1 MKTFL
6 QVDALNK
13 SFGSNTV
20 LHNISFE
27 IESGESVALVGPSG
41 CGKSTLLN
49 IIGLLETLDSGTINL
64 EGRTYP
70 SINSKKATL
79 MRRTEINYLFQS
91 FALINDWKVSKNLL
105 LALQYTKLSKQ
116 EQECLIR
123 AALENYGIGE
133 KFDAV
138 VNELSGG
145 EKQRVAIARAM
156 IKPGNLILADEPTGS
171 LDKAM
176 ATIVIDSLLDSVHAN
191 HKTLLMVTHDMDIA
205 QRCDRIIELPKH
217 HRSING
223 VKHV

>member
-64 EGRTYP
+64 EGKAYP

-91 FALINDWKVSKNLL
+91 FALINDWKVSKNLS
-105 LALQYTKLSKQ
+105 LALQYTKLSRQ
-116 EQECLIR
+116 EQERLIR
-123 AALENYGIGE
+123 AALEGYGIGE
-133 KFDAV
+133 KYDAV

-176 ATIVIDSLLDSVHAN
+176 ATIVIDSLLDSVRAN
-191 HKTLLMVTHDMDIA
+191 HKTLLMVTHDMSIA

-217 HRSING
+217 Q
-223 VKHV
+223 

>member
-91 FALINDWKVSKNLL
+91 FALINDWNVSKNLL

-116 EQECLIR
+116 EQERLIR
-123 AALENYGIGE
+123 TALENYGIGE

-191 HKTLLMVTHDMDIA
+191 HKTLLMVTHDMGIA
-205 QRCDRIIELPKH
+205 QRCDRIIELPKYQ
-217 HRSING
+217 
-223 VKHV
+223 

>member
-49 IIGLLETLDSGTINL
+49 IIGLLETLDSGAISL
-64 EGRTYP
+64 EGRAYP
-70 SINSKKATL
+70 SINSKKATI

-116 EQECLIR
+116 EQERLIR
-123 AALENYGIGE
+123 TALENYGIGE

-176 ATIVIDSLLDSVHAN
+176 ATIVINSLLDSVHAN
-191 HKTLLMVTHDMDIA
+191 HKTLLMVTHDMGIA
-205 QRCDRIIELPKH
+205 QRCNRIIELPKH
-217 HRSING
+217 Q
-223 VKHV
+223 

>member
-20 LHNISFE
+20 LYNISFE

-49 IIGLLETLDSGTINL
+49 IIGLLETLDSGAISL
-64 EGRTYP
+64 EGRAYP

-116 EQECLIR
+116 EQERLIR
-123 AALENYGIGE
+123 AALEGYGIGE

-176 ATIVIDSLLDSVHAN
+176 TTIVIDSLLDSVRAN
-191 HKTLLMVTHDMDIA
+191 HKTLLMVTHDMGIA

-217 HRSING
+217 Q
-223 VKHV
+223 

>member
-116 EQECLIR
+116 EQERLFR
-123 AALENYGIGE
+123 TALENYEIGE

-191 HKTLLMVTHDMDIA
+191 HKTLLMVTHDMGIA

-217 HRSING
+217 Q
-223 VKHV
+223 

>member
-6 QVDALNK
+6 KVDALNK

-64 EGRTYP
+64 EGRAYP

-91 FALINDWKVSKNLL
+91 FALINDWKVSKNLS

-116 EQECLIR
+116 EQERLIR
-123 AALENYGIGE
+123 ATLESYGIGE

-176 ATIVIDSLLDSVHAN
+176 TTIVIDSLLDSVRAN
-191 HKTLLMVTHDMDIA
+191 HKTLLMVTHDMGIA

-217 HRSING
+217 Q
-223 VKHV
+223 

>member
-13 SFGSNTV
+13 LFGSNTV

-64 EGRTYP
+64 EGRAYP
-70 SINSKKATL
+70 SINSKKATI

-91 FALINDWKVSKNLL
+91 FALINDWKVSKNLS
-105 LALQYTKLSKQ
+105 LALQYTKLSRQ
-116 EQECLIR
+116 EQERLIR
-123 AALENYGIGE
+123 AALEGYGIGE
-133 KFDAV
+133 KYDAV

-176 ATIVIDSLLDSVHAN
+176 ATIVIDSLLDSVRAN
-191 HKTLLMVTHDMDIA
+191 HKTLLMVTHDMSIA

-217 HRSING
+217 Q
-223 VKHV
+223 

>member
-49 IIGLLETLDSGTINL
+49 SIGLLETLDSGTINL
-64 EGRTYP
+64 EGRAYP

-116 EQECLIR
+116 EQERLIR
-123 AALENYGIGE
+123 TALENYGIGE

-191 HKTLLMVTHDMDIA
+191 HKTLLMVTHDMGIA

-217 HRSING
+217 Q
-223 VKHV
+223 

>member
-27 IESGESVALVGPSG
+27 IQSGESVALVGPSG

-49 IIGLLETLDSGTINL
+49 IIGLLETLDSGKINL
-64 EGRTYP
+64 EGRAYP

-116 EQECLIR
+116 EQEHLIR
-123 AALENYGIGE
+123 AAMENYGIGE
-133 KFDAV
+133 KYDSV

-191 HKTLLMVTHDMDIA
+191 HKTLLMVTHDMSIA
-205 QRCDRIIELPKH
+205 QRCDRIIELPRH
-217 HRSING
+217 Q
-223 VKHV
+223 

>member
-27 IESGESVALVGPSG
+27 IQSGESVALVGPSG

-49 IIGLLETLDSGTINL
+49 IIGLLETLDSGAISL
-64 EGRTYP
+64 EGRAYP

-116 EQECLIR
+116 EQERLIR
-123 AALENYGIGE
+123 TALENYGIGE

-176 ATIVIDSLLDSVHAN
+176 ATIVIDSLLDSVRAN
-191 HKTLLMVTHDMDIA
+191 HKTLLMVTHDMSIA

-217 HRSING
+217 Q
-223 VKHV
+223 

>member
-91 FALINDWKVSKNLL
+91 FALINDWKVSRNLL

-116 EQECLIR
+116 EQERLIR
-123 AALENYGIGE
+123 TALENYGIGE

-191 HKTLLMVTHDMDIA
+191 HKTLLMVTHDMSIA
-205 QRCDRIIELPKH
+205 QRCDRIIELPRH
-217 HRSING
+217 Q
-223 VKHV
+223 

>member
-27 IESGESVALVGPSG
+27 IQSGESVALVGPSG

-49 IIGLLETLDSGTINL
+49 IIGLLETLDSGTVNL

-116 EQECLIR
+116 EQERLIR
-123 AALENYGIGE
+123 TALENYGIGE

-191 HKTLLMVTHDMDIA
+191 HKTLLMVTHDMGIA

-217 HRSING
+217 Q
-223 VKHV
+223 

>member
-64 EGRTYP
+64 EGSAYP
-70 SINSKKATL
+70 SINSKKATI

-105 LALQYTKLSKQ
+105 LALQYTKLSRQ
-116 EQECLIR
+116 EQERLIR
-123 AALENYGIGE
+123 AALEDYGIGE
-133 KFDAV
+133 KYDAV

-176 ATIVIDSLLDSVHAN
+176 ATIVIDSLLDSVRAN
-191 HKTLLMVTHDMDIA
+191 HKTLLMVTHDMSIA
-205 QRCDRIIELPKH
+205 QRCDRIIELTKH
-217 HRSING
+217 Q
-223 VKHV
+223 

>member
-70 SINSKKATL
+70 SINSKKATF

-116 EQECLIR
+116 EQERLIR
-123 AALENYGIGE
+123 TALENYGIGE

-145 EKQRVAIARAM
+145 EKQRVAIVRAM

-191 HKTLLMVTHDMDIA
+191 HKTLLMVTHDMGIA

-217 HRSING
+217 Q
-223 VKHV
+223 

>member
-20 LHNISFE
+20 LHNISFG

-79 MRRTEINYLFQS
+79 MRRTEINYLFQT

-116 EQECLIR
+116 EQERLIR
-123 AALENYGIGE
+123 TVLENYGIGE

-191 HKTLLMVTHDMDIA
+191 HKTLLMVTHDMSIA

-217 HRSING
+217 Q
-223 VKHV
+223 

>member
-20 LHNISFE
+20 LHNISFG

-105 LALQYTKLSKQ
+105 LALQYTKLLKQ
-116 EQECLIR
+116 EQERLIKT
-123 AALENYGIGE
+123 ALENYGIGE

-171 LDKAM
+171 LDKDM
-176 ATIVIDSLLDSVHAN
+176 ATIVINSLLDSVHAN
-191 HKTLLMVTHDMDIA
+191 HKTLLMVTHDMGIA

-217 HRSING
+217 Q
-223 VKHV
+223 

>member
-105 LALQYTKLSKQ
+105 LALQYIKLSKQ
-116 EQECLIR
+116 GQERLIR
-123 AALENYGIGE
+123 TALENYGIGE

-191 HKTLLMVTHDMDIA
+191 HKTLLMVTHDMGIA

-217 HRSING
+217 Q
-223 VKHV
+223 

>member
-20 LHNISFE
+20 LYNISFE
-27 IESGESVALVGPSG
+27 IQSGESVALVGPSG

-49 IIGLLETLDSGTINL
+49 IIGLLETLDSGIIIL
-64 EGRTYP
+64 EGKAYP

-116 EQECLIR
+116 EQERLIR
-123 AALENYGIGE
+123 TALESYGIGE
-133 KFDAV
+133 KYDAV

-176 ATIVIDSLLDSVHAN
+176 ATIVIDSLLDSVRVN
-191 HKTLLMVTHDMDIA
+191 HKTLLMVTHDMNIA

-217 HRSING
+217 Q
-223 VKHV
+223 

>member
-70 SINSKKATL
+70 SINSKKATF

-116 EQECLIR
+116 EQERLIR
-123 AALENYGIGE
+123 TALENYGIGE

-191 HKTLLMVTHDMDIA
+191 HKTLLMVTHDMGIA
-205 QRCDRIIELPKH
+205 QRCNRIIELPKH
-217 HRSING
+217 
-223 VKHV
+223 

>member
-27 IESGESVALVGPSG
+27 IQSGESVALVGPSG

-64 EGRTYP
+64 EGRVYP

-116 EQECLIR
+116 EQERLIR
-123 AALENYGIGE
+123 TALENYGIGE

-156 IKPGNLILADEPTGS
+156 IKSGNLILADEPTGS

-191 HKTLLMVTHDMDIA
+191 HKTLLMVTHDMGIA

-217 HRSING
+217 Q
-223 VKHV
+223 

>member
-64 EGRTYP
+64 EGKAYP
-70 SINSKKATL
+70 SINSKKATF

-116 EQECLIR
+116 EQERLIR
-123 AALENYGIGE
+123 TALENYGIGE

-217 HRSING
+217 Q
-223 VKHV
+223 

>member
-64 EGRTYP
+64 EGRAYP

-116 EQECLIR
+116 EQERLIR
-123 AALENYGIGE
+123 TALENYGIGE

-176 ATIVIDSLLDSVHAN
+176 ATIVINSLLDSVHAN
-191 HKTLLMVTHDMDIA
+191 HKTLLMVTHDMGIA

-217 HRSING
+217 Q
-223 VKHV
+223 

>member
-49 IIGLLETLDSGTINL
+49 IIGLLETLDSGAISL
-64 EGRTYP
+64 EGRAYP

-116 EQECLIR
+116 EQERLIR
-123 AALENYGIGE
+123 TALENYGIGE

-145 EKQRVAIARAM
+145 EKQRLAIARSM

-191 HKTLLMVTHDMDIA
+191 HKTLLMVTHDMGIA

-217 HRSING
+217 Q
-223 VKHV
+223 

>member
-20 LHNISFE
+20 LHNISFG

-64 EGRTYP
+64 EGKTYP

-79 MRRTEINYLFQS
+79 MRRTEINYLFQT

-116 EQECLIR
+116 EQERLIR
-123 AALENYGIGE
+123 TVLENYGIGE

-191 HKTLLMVTHDMDIA
+191 HKTLLMVTHDMGIA

-217 HRSING
+217 Q
-223 VKHV
+223 

>member
-1 MKTFL
+1 MKIFL

-27 IESGESVALVGPSG
+27 IESGESVALVGSSG

-49 IIGLLETLDSGTINL
+49 IIGLLETLDSGAISL
-64 EGRTYP
+64 EGRAYP

-116 EQECLIR
+116 EQERLIR
-123 AALENYGIGE
+123 AALEGYGIGE

-176 ATIVIDSLLDSVHAN
+176 ATIVIDSLLDSVRAN
-191 HKTLLMVTHDMDIA
+191 HKTLLMVTHDMSIA

-217 HRSING
+217 Q
-223 VKHV
+223 

>member
-49 IIGLLETLDSGTINL
+49 IIGLLETLDSGTISL

-116 EQECLIR
+116 EQERLIR
-123 AALENYGIGE
+123 TALENYGIGE

-191 HKTLLMVTHDMDIA
+191 HKTLLMVTHDMGIA

-217 HRSING
+217 Q
-223 VKHV
+223 

>member
-6 QVDALNK
+6 QVDVLNK

-27 IESGESVALVGPSG
+27 IESGEAVALVGPSG

-64 EGRTYP
+64 EGRAYP

-116 EQECLIR
+116 EQERLIR
-123 AALENYGIGE
+123 TALENYGIGE

-176 ATIVIDSLLDSVHAN
+176 ATIVIDSLLDSVRAN
-191 HKTLLMVTHDMDIA
+191 HKTLLMVTHDMSIA

-217 HRSING
+217 Q
-223 VKHV
+223 

>member
-64 EGRTYP
+64 EGRAYP
-70 SINSKKATL
+70 SINSQKATL

-116 EQECLIR
+116 EQERLIR
-123 AALENYGIGE
+123 TALENYGIGE

-191 HKTLLMVTHDMDIA
+191 HKTLLMVTHDMGIA

-217 HRSING
+217 Q
-223 VKHV
+223 

>member
-6 QVDALNK
+6 QVDAINK

-49 IIGLLETLDSGTINL
+49 IIGLLETLDSGIISL
-64 EGRTYP
+64 EGRAYP

-116 EQECLIR
+116 EQERLIG

-191 HKTLLMVTHDMDIA
+191 HKTLLMVTHDMGIA

-217 HRSING
+217 
-223 VKHV
+223 

>member
-49 IIGLLETLDSGTINL
+49 IIGLLETLDSGAISL
-64 EGRTYP
+64 EGRAYP

-91 FALINDWKVSKNLL
+91 FALINDWKVSKNLS

-116 EQECLIR
+116 EQEHLIKT
-123 AALENYGIGE
+123 ALESYGIGE

-191 HKTLLMVTHDMDIA
+191 HKTLLMVTHDMSIA
-205 QRCDRIIELPKH
+205 QRCDRIIELPRH
-217 HRSING
+217 Q
-223 VKHV
+223 

>member
-20 LHNISFE
+20 LYNISFE

-49 IIGLLETLDSGTINL
+49 IIGLLETLDSGAISL
-64 EGRTYP
+64 EGRAYP

-116 EQECLIR
+116 EQERLIR
-123 AALENYGIGE
+123 TALENYEIGE

-191 HKTLLMVTHDMDIA
+191 HKTLLMVTHDMGIA

-217 HRSING
+217 Q
-223 VKHV
+223 

>member
-27 IESGESVALVGPSG
+27 VESGESVALVGPSG

-49 IIGLLETLDSGTINL
+49 IIGLLETLDSGAISL
-64 EGRTYP
+64 EGRAYP
-70 SINSKKATL
+70 SINSKKATI

-116 EQECLIR
+116 EQERLIR
-123 AALENYGIGE
+123 TALENYGIGE

-176 ATIVIDSLLDSVHAN
+176 ATIVINSLLDSVHAN
-191 HKTLLMVTHDMDIA
+191 HKTLLMVTHDMGIA

-217 HRSING
+217 Q
-223 VKHV
+223 

>member
-27 IESGESVALVGPSG
+27 IQSGESVALVGPSG

-49 IIGLLETLDSGTINL
+49 IIGLLETLDSGAISL
-64 EGRTYP
+64 EGRAYP

-116 EQECLIR
+116 EQERLIR
-123 AALENYGIGE
+123 TALENYGIDE

-191 HKTLLMVTHDMDIA
+191 HKTLLMVTHDMGIA

-217 HRSING
+217 Q
-223 VKHV
+223 

>member
-6 QVDALNK
+6 QVDTLNK

-20 LHNISFE
+20 LYNISFE

-116 EQECLIR
+116 EQERLIR
-123 AALENYGIGE
+123 TALENYGIGE

-191 HKTLLMVTHDMDIA
+191 HKTLLMVTHDMGIA
-205 QRCDRIIELPKH
+205 QRCDRIIKLPKYQ
-217 HRSING
+217 
-223 VKHV
+223 

>member
-27 IESGESVALVGPSG
+27 VESGESVALVGPSG

-116 EQECLIR
+116 EQERLIR
-123 AALENYGIGE
+123 TALENYGIGE

-191 HKTLLMVTHDMDIA
+191 HKTLLMVTHDMGIA

-217 HRSING
+217 Q
-223 VKHV
+223 

>member
-20 LHNISFE
+20 LQNISFE

-91 FALINDWKVSKNLL
+91 FALINNWKVSKNLL

-116 EQECLIR
+116 EQERLIR
-123 AALENYGIGE
+123 TALESYGIGE

-191 HKTLLMVTHDMDIA
+191 HKTLLMVTHDMNIA

-217 HRSING
+217 Q
-223 VKHV
+223 

>member
-27 IESGESVALVGPSG
+27 IQSGESVALVGPSG

-49 IIGLLETLDSGTINL
+49 IIGLLETLDSGAISL
-64 EGRTYP
+64 EGRAYP

-91 FALINDWKVSKNLL
+91 FALINDWKVSKNLS

-116 EQECLIR
+116 EQEHLIKT
-123 AALENYGIGE
+123 ALESYGIGG

-176 ATIVIDSLLDSVHAN
+176 ASIVIDSLLDSVHAN
-191 HKTLLMVTHDMDIA
+191 HKTLLMVTHDMGIA
-205 QRCDRIIELPKH
+205 KRCDRIIELPKH
-217 HRSING
+217 Q
-223 VKHV
+223 

>member
-1 MKTFL
+1 MKIFL

-64 EGRTYP
+64 EGKAYP

-116 EQECLIR
+116 EQERLIR
-123 AALENYGIGE
+123 TALENYGIGE

-191 HKTLLMVTHDMDIA
+191 HKTLLMVTHDMGIA

-217 HRSING
+217 Q
-223 VKHV
+223 

>member
-116 EQECLIR
+116 EQERLIR
-123 AALENYGIGE
+123 TALENYEIGE

-217 HRSING
+217 Q
-223 VKHV
+223 